1 MNCWRWIC
9 CLWSDNLVARRL
21 LYAVFVAS
29 SEQATISELAQT
41 LQADLSQLEAAVS
54 LASRLG
60 WAKKVLDP
68 AAFLNDPQMPG
79 SPFSEDS
86 TADEG
91 FRSISSM
98 PPSPFQEGMSEAD
111 VGALTPQS
119 GITRFA
125 LMVDANLTS
134 YIMMGSLS
142 PGNHH
147 HHHQSKPLLQC
158 LY

>member
-1 MNCWRWIC
+1 MY
-9 CLWSDNLVARRL
+9 RL

-41 LQADLSQLEAAVS
+41 LQADLPQLEAAVS

-68 AAFLNDPQMPG
+68 ASLLNDFLVPG
-79 SPFSEDS
+79 SPHSEDS
-86 TADEG
+86 AADDG
-91 FRSISSM
+91 FRSFSSL
-98 PPSPFQEGMSEAD
+98 PPSPFQEGMPEAD
-111 VGALTPQS
+111 GDVVKSQP

-134 YIMMGSLS
+134 YLMMGSLS
-142 PGNHH
+142 PGKF
-147 HHHQSKPLLQC
+147 QSTCNILVCSNLRVRIHVSI
-158 LY
+158 LSGSDLSWGL